1 MYLWE
6 EADYISFLGLDV
18 YTYGLMCALGAGAML
33 LLLWCFGKG
42 KKLPKGAAALTGVC
56 AMLLGAFCSKLLFS
70 LFSFNVDAPFLGKMK
85 PGLFSGGGYSMMGAL
100 LGGFLG
106 AALAGKMLKQSSLK
120 FMDVFAP
127 ACLAFVFFARLGE
140 MFYPEFA
147 GFGVS
152 RPLIYEF
159 TKTWPIAVSDG
170 TESYLATYLMEAIC
184 ALVILFVLA
193 RDVKK
198 QERDGNTFVLFLLL
212 FGASQIIMES
222 LRYDRHMSY
231 TFIRMQQVLAI
242 LVLIGGLMYAAR
254 RSGKSKK
261 QMGLLLL
268 MMVVISVLGVAL
280 EFAIDRTEL
289 NRYLLYALFVVLVA
303 IPVYLGMRCRKKEA

>member
-6 EADYISFLGLDV
+6 EADYISFLGMDV
-18 YTYGLMCALGAGAML
+18 YTYGLMCALGAAAMM
-33 LLLWCFGKG
+33 LLLWCFSRG

-56 AMLLGAFCSKLLFS
+56 AMLLGAFCSKLFFS
-70 LFSFNVDAPFLGKMK
+70 LFSFNVDAPFFGKMK
-85 PGLFSGGGYSMMGAL
+85 PGLFSGGGYSMIGAL
-100 LGGFLG
+100 FGGFTG
-106 AALAGKMLKQSSLK
+106 AGIAGKMMGQKPLK
-120 FMDVFAP
+120 FMDAFAP
-127 ACLAFVFFARLGE
+127 AALAFVFFARLGE

-159 TKTWPIAVSDG
+159 TKGWPVAVSDG
-170 TESYLATYLMEAIC
+170 TESYLATYLLEAAA
-184 ALVILFVLA
+184 ALVMLAVLA
-193 RDVKK
+193 RDLKK

-231 TFIRMQQVLAI
+231 TFIRMQQVLSI
-242 LVLIGGLMYAAR
+242 LVLIAGLIYSAR

-261 QMGLLLL
+261 QTGLLFL
-268 MMVVISVLGVAL
+268 MMAVISMLGVAL

-289 NRYLLYALFVVLVA
+289 NRYLLYAVFIVLVTV
-303 IPVYLGMRCRKKEA
+303 PVYLGMRCRKKEA